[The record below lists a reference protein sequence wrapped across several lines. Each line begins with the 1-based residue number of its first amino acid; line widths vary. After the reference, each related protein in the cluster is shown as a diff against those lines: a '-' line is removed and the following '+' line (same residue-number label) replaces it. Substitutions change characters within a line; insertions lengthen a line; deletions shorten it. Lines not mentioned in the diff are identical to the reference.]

1 MGCHAIELCQPVPHV
16 SQPGTY
22 QVGTMGIKFTS
33 VVIWGQ
39 IDLCLVNETS
49 NLDVVERLD
58 HLDTLEST
66 IGNEVRSVARLGA
79 PCNLLCFCVTNGRV
93 WLGRCPEAEI

>member
-1 MGCHAIELCQPVPHV
+1 MCQPVPHV

-22 QVGTMGIKFTS
+22 EVGTVGIEFTS
-33 VVIWGQ
+33 IVIWGQ
-39 IDLCLVNETS
+39 IDLCLVNETG

-66 IGNEVRSVARLGA
+66 IRNEARSVARLGA
-79 PCNLLCFCVTNGRV
+79 PCNLLCFRVTDGRV
-93 WLGRCPEAEI
+93 RLGRYPEAEI